1 MKFEQALGVPPK
13 LRVFLYGH
21 TRSGKTR
28 IAATFPRP
36 LFIFPRNEN
45 GEIALAGTGH
55 PYIKVA
61 SREEMNAA
69 LDELLAVHKAGRL
82 RKWADTIVVESLT
95 HVARFVEMELTRSG
109 AREMKGQWGYMDSFF
124 KHLLDVLWQLDA
136 HVVCTALATMK
147 AAKDGTILSAGP
159 DMPGKSASI
168 FASSADILGYCSQMS
183 TGQGSI
189 FQTALIKQGEFDAG
203 TRIPLMPQGIYT
215 DFNYPRDIAP
225 YVGPAMPAAP
235 QVVQVAQQGGQ

>member
-1 MKFEQALGVPPK
+1 MRFEHATGVPSR

-28 IAATFPRP
+28 VAATFPRP
-36 LFIFPRNEN
+36 LFVFPRNEN
-45 GEIALAGTGH
+45 GEIALAGSGI
-55 PYIKVA
+55 PFVKVA
-61 SREEMNAA
+61 SRDEMNAV
-69 LDELLAVHKAGRL
+69 LDELLAANKAGRL
-82 RKWADTIVVESLT
+82 NEYGDTIVVESFT

-124 KHLLDVLWQLDA
+124 KHVLDVLWQLDA
-136 HVVCTALATMK
+136 HVVCTSLASIK
-147 AAKDGTILSAGP
+147 ASKDGVILSAGP
-159 DMPGKSASI
+159 DMPGKSAGI

-215 DFNYPRDIAP
+215 NFNYPRDIAP
-225 YVGPAMPAAP
+225 YVGVPEQIAA
-235 QVVQVAQQGGQ
+235 Q

>member
-1 MKFEQALGVPPK
+1 MKFEQATGVPPR

-36 LFIFPRNEN
+36 LFIFPKNEN
-45 GEIALAGTGH
+45 GEITLAGTGI
-55 PYIKVA
+55 PYVKVA
-61 SREEMNAA
+61 SRDEMNAA

-82 RKWADTIVVESLT
+82 REWADTIVVESLT

-109 AREMKGQWGYMDSFF
+109 ARDMKGQWGYMDSFF
-124 KHLLDVLWQLDA
+124 KHLVDVLFQLDA
-136 HVVCTALATMK
+136 HVVLTSLASIK

-168 FASSADILGYCSQMS
+168 YASSADILGYCSQMS

-189 FQTALIKQGEFDAG
+189 YQTALIKQGEFDAG
-203 TRIPLMPQGIYT
+203 TRIPTMPPGIYQN
-215 DFNYPRDIAP
+215 FNYPQHIAP
-225 YVGPAMPAAP
+225 FVGVPT
-235 QVVQVAQQGGQ
+235 VALQSA